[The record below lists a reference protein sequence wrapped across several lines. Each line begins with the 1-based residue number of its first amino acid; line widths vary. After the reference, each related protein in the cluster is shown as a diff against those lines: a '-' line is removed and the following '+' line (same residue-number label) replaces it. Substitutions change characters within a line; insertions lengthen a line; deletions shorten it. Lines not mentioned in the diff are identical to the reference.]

1 MGTKFTKGEWK
12 IDADRH
18 DLEDTIITDKGV
30 RIAEVKSFGEGFNDA
45 PCEERAANSKL
56 IAAAPEMYKVLEET
70 DKDLCVLETTMRQIE
85 LYDKRAEGMT
95 DLIIKWRERNNVAL
109 KKATE

>member
-12 IDADRH
+12 IDADRY

-56 IAAAPEMYKVLEET
+56 IAAAPEMFEALSNAVRFIRNCPGLKEDRLPKGLE
-70 DKDLCVLETTMRQIE
+70 
-85 LYDKRAEGMT
+85 
-95 DLIIKWRERNNVAL
+95 KWEAILN
-109 KKATE
+109 KATE